1 MKNKL
6 FDEIINAKNT
16 LEGVAVYTPLT
27 RNTNLSKE
35 FGSEIFL
42 KREDFQVVRSYKIR
56 GAFNK
61 IKSLN
66 VTERAGGVVCASAG
80 NHAQGVAYSC
90 SLLNSKAKIYM
101 PGNTPKQKV
110 KQVKLFGKTNIEIIL
125 EGETYDDAYK
135 LAQKDALDNNL
146 TFIHPFDDY
155 KVIAGQGT
163 IGLEILEAINMPVDY
178 IFVPIG
184 GGGLASGIVTV
195 FSKLSPNTKIIGVEP
210 AGAASMKLSIEK
222 GINTTL
228 QSIDRFVDGAAV
240 QRVGDLAFKI
250 CKKGLSDI
258 IAVPEGKVC
267 STMLRLYNE
276 EAMVVEPAGAL
287 TIAALDL
294 YSEKIKGKV
303 VVCIIS
309 GSNNDIMRMEE
320 VKERSLFYEGLIHYF
335 MILFQQKSGF
345 LKEFVSNV
353 LSEEDD
359 ITYFRFSQM
368 SNRERGSA
376 IVGIQLENKEN
387 FKEIERKLKERKFQY
402 TYLNDNAEL
411 YNQLLK

>member
-35 FGSEIFL
+35 FASEIFL

-320 VKERSLFYEGLIHYF
+320 VKERSLFYEGLTHYF

-345 LKEFVSNV
+345 LKEFVSDV
-353 LSEEDD
+353 LSEEDN

-387 FKEIERKLKERKFQY
+387 FKEIERKLKERKLQY